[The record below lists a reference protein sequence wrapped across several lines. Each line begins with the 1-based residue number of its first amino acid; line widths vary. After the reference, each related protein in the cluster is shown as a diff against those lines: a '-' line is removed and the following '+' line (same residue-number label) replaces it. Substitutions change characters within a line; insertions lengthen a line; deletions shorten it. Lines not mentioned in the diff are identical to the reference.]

1 MHTSA
6 CSSTKTVALL
16 SLLAMLG
23 LLMADPTVSCAKTI
37 LQSADFEVAALPP
50 QAKSPVERLSDPR
63 IERERAPP
71 RRKPAGVQAAS
82 LTGF

>member
-6 CSSTKTVALL
+6 CSSLRTVALL
-16 SLLAMLG
+16 SLLAILG
-23 LLMADPTVSCAKTI
+23 FLMADATVSCATTI
-37 LQSADFEVAALPP
+37 HQSADFEVAALPP

-63 IERERAPP
+63 TERDRAPP